1 MMTHNL
7 NKIHR
12 HQLAAV
18 GARTGPHTATA
29 LPTTNAVT
37 AAPTTL
43 ALAPNSRHP

>member
-1 MMTHNL
+1 VTHNL
-7 NKIHR
+7 KKVPLHP
-12 HQLAAV
+12 LAV
-18 GARTGPHTATA
+18 GGARTGPHTATA